1 MARGWNVFAIGRRS
15 HDEDQLTEMLAW
27 LVARVPQV
35 GHALIRLAFD
45 DDFGVVEFT
54 CTTQSG
60 IEGGRLDALFTG
72 SDFALVI
79 ESKIES
85 DFGADQ
91 IERYLDWLEVV
102 HGRRARRGLLT
113 LTKRPLST
121 ERLAELTARD
131 GVAGSAHLWEEL
143 HERLGDLPEVDEL
156 QRVLVDEFLE
166 MLEQEGLI
174 PVKPF
179 DPENELTSWH
189 GASRTVDRFH
199 TFFDA
204 CKPEIA
210 EKLDASPVP
219 NKKSAGPGHI
229 WQEFQFSDGA
239 RLTVGLDCSSEG
251 HPGRGGA
258 VDAPVLWMQLA
269 NSSRSDWPELASA
282 MDKRPPAG
290 WSSTERWEH
299 HPWIWRPL
307 HETIGTGSFD
317 EQRLRLAD
325 ACAVAR
331 SWIADA
337 RKATENA

>member
-258 VDAPVLWMQLA
+258 GRWTPRFSGCSSLTPVVPTGL
-269 NSSRSDWPELASA
+269 SWPVQWTR
-282 MDKRPPAG
+282 DR
-290 WSSTERWEH
+290 
-299 HPWIWRPL
+299 
-307 HETIGTGSFD
+307 
-317 EQRLRLAD
+317 RLVGR
-325 ACAVAR
+325 AR
-331 SWIADA
+331 SAGSTIRGSGVLSTRRSAQA
-337 RKATENA
+337 RSTNSAYD